1 MELAKNYKHFF
12 FLLKTFNYSP
22 HCAPCAVAV
31 VVVAI
36 FVAVAFVAHGHWIPP
51 AVFTCSKFSKRAQ
64 GVSHWQ
70 WHERQKERK
79 TDGEAFEA

>member
-1 MELAKNYKHFF
+1 MQRIINTFSLTENFQ
-12 FLLKTFNYSP
+12 LLTS
-22 HCAPCAVAV
+22 PCAFAVV

-79 TDGEAFEA
+79 RDGEAFEA